1 MPFNPLSAYTRRRD
15 HRLLHPLSHQ
25 YVVLQL
31 RGLGLQAL
39 ESRLGIHSLILRP
52 LPILNV
58 LSVSHR
64 KPLSRGLWSPRY
76 PLRTIQIVEPDHS
89 IPSYILTLRPCD
101 SSRSLGIHLDYSR
114 GILEVRHVAEALHI
128 PYELV
133 DPADFWEWSPI
144 SQRDMVH
151 ILSRRT
157 LILSQLVSQLIHVL
171 SMVPDSGAI

>member
-1 MPFNPLSAYTRRRD
+1 MSPTAIHFNIDGCY
-15 HRLLHPLSHQ
+15 
-25 YVVLQL
+25 
-31 RGLGLQAL
+31 
-39 ESRLGIHSLILRP
+39 
-52 LPILNV
+52 
-58 LSVSHR
+58 
-64 KPLSRGLWSPRY
+64 
-76 PLRTIQIVEPDHS
+76 
-89 IPSYILTLRPCD
+89 
-101 SSRSLGIHLDYSR
+101 

-171 SMVPDSGAI
+171 SMVHDSGAI